1 MVTAQLICGFVFAYA
16 KLRFSQNEAHIF
28 SVTVC
33 FQVKHSVIQ
42 FVHPELQ
49 NLYNLLEV
57 EFHPLRLYQKVKAS
71 IDFISQNDDLAVY
84 VPALEDIL
92 VTRVLKQVHRC
103 VCVCVCVWGGGG
115 ERDGV

>member
-1 MVTAQLICGFVFAYA
+1 M
-16 KLRFSQNEAHIF
+16 
-28 SVTVC
+28 
-33 FQVKHSVIQ
+33 KHSVIQ

-92 VTRVLKQVHRC
+92 VTRVLKQVHRMMC
-103 VCVCVCVWGGGG
+103 LWGGGG
-115 ERDGV
+115 GGGGVREPYLLAKMATFQSWFLGLNMWIVGGSMYW